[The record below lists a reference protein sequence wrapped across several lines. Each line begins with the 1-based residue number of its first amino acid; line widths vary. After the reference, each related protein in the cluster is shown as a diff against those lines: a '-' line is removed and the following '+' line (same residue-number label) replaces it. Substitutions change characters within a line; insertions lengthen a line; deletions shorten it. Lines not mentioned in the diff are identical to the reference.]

1 MPFVPS
7 NAEGEY
13 KEEREC
19 FNLRILLSYT
29 VHVILTNT
37 VSSH

>member
-1 MPFVPS
+1 MPFVLS

-13 KEEREC
+13 KEGRESI
-19 FNLRILLSYT
+19 NLRVLLLYT

-37 VSSH
+37 VFSH